1 MHEGDFFNGLFLL
14 LGIGVGV
21 LALFR
26 HFNISPILGYLFAG
40 LLVGPNGFG
49 LLPDTEETRFL
60 AELGVVFLMFTIGLE
75 FTLPELLANRRQV
88 LGIGGAEVLLG
99 TALAGAVAWS
109 LGLSPK
115 AAILVGGAVAMS
127 STAVV
132 IKQLAEQTELATR
145 HGRVSVAVLLSQDL
159 ATLPFLILL
168 GTLSAGN
175 PGGGLAL
182 AFLKG
187 AVVFTALYLG
197 GRWLAR
203 PFLHWVARGR
213 STEVFMLAVLFI
225 VVAAALVAHLAGLSP
240 PLGAFLAGMVL
251 GETEFRHQVESDIR
265 PFQDVLLGLFFA
277 TIGMLLVPASLLQQG
292 LWILL
297 LTLLILLGKSLL
309 VTLLCR
315 LFGEDAMTAVRSGV
329 SLAQSG
335 EFGLLLVAGMLPL
348 GLLPADGGQI
358 LLGGMILSMAAAPFL
373 IRYNGPLADW
383 FLQWGRRFP
392 EEEMPESVIA
402 QESEGLSGH
411 IVIVGFG
418 RIGQNIATL
427 LHEDQFD
434 YLALDL
440 DAQRVRHARDA
451 GYRVVYGDA
460 SRHAVLEISRVA
472 DALALVITHDRFEVA
487 LRTVALARQ
496 LNPRLNILVRTR
508 DDQHMDAL
516 LEAGATEVLPEG
528 LEASLMLGAQ
538 LLLLLGRP
546 ESEVNERLAIIRA
559 ERYHLLRSFIHSR
572 SEGASERG
580 YHRRLHT
587 VPLPAHAW
595 AVGRCIHE
603 LSLPE
608 AIEIVAI
615 RRHGIRVPAPA
626 ADTRLREGDIVILQG
641 DEHALEQAQKIL
653 LHGH

>member
-1 MHEGDFFNGLFLL
+1 MHEADFFTGLFLL

-26 HFNISPILGYLFAG
+26 HFNISPILGYLVVG

-88 LGIGGAEVLLG
+88 LGIGGSEVLLG
-99 TALAGAVAWS
+99 TVLAGAAAWW
-109 LGLSPK
+109 LGLSVE
-115 AAILVGGAVAMS
+115 AAVLVGGAVAMS

-132 IKQLAEQTELATR
+132 IKQLAEQMELATR
-145 HGRVSVAVLLSQDL
+145 HGRVSVAVLLFQDL

-168 GTLSAGN
+168 GHLGAGVH
-175 PGGGLAL
+175 GASLGLTFIKAT
-182 AFLKG
+182 G
-187 AVVFTALYLG
+187 VFVGLYLG

-213 STEVFMLAVLFI
+213 STEVFMLAALFI
-225 VVAAALVAHLAGLSP
+225 VVSAALAAHLAGLSP

-265 PFQDVLLGLFFA
+265 PFQEVLLGLFFM
-277 TIGMLLVPASLLQQG
+277 TIGMLLVPASLVQQG
-292 LWILL
+292 VWILL
-297 LTLLILLGKSLL
+297 LTAVILLGKSVLIAI
-309 VTLLCR
+309 LCR
-315 LFGEDAMTAVRSGV
+315 LFGEDPLTALRSGV
-329 SLAQSG
+329 SLSQSG

-348 GLLPADGGQI
+348 GLLPEAGSQI
-358 LLGGMILSMAAAPFL
+358 LLGAMILSMAVAPFL
-373 IRYNGPLADW
+373 IRASQPVAAW
-383 FLQWGRRFP
+383 FLQWGRRPPAVVAP
-392 EEEMPESVIA
+392 EQAIA
-402 QESEGLSGH
+402 QESEGMSGH
-411 IVIVGFG
+411 VVIVGFG

-451 GYRVVYGDA
+451 GFQVVYGDA
-460 SRHAVLEISRVA
+460 TRHAVLEVSRVA
-472 DALALVITHDRFEVA
+472 EALALVITHDRLEPA
-487 LRTVALARQ
+487 LRTVTLARQ
-496 LNPRLNILVRTR
+496 LNPRLTILVRTR
-508 DDQHMDAL
+508 DDSHMDEL
-516 LEAGATEVLPEG
+516 LAAGATEVLPEG

-546 ESEVNERLAIIRA
+546 ESEVNERMAAIRA
-559 ERYHLLRSFIHSR
+559 ERYHLLRRFIHSA

-580 YHRRLHT
+580 YRKRLHT

-595 AVGRCIHE
+595 AVGRC
-603 LSLPE
+603 LKDLALPDGV
-608 AIEIVAI
+608 EIVAI
-615 RRHGIRVPAPA
+615 RRHGIRVPAPH
-626 ADTRLREGDIVILQG
+626 ADTRLREGDIVILAG
-641 DEHALEQAQKIL
+641 SETDLERAQAIL
-653 LHGH
+653 LHGA

>member
-1 MHEGDFFNGLFLL
+1 MHEGDFFTGLFLL

-26 HFNISPILGYLFAG
+26 HFNLSPILGYLVVG
-40 LLVGPNGFG
+40 LVVGPNGFG
-49 LLPDTEETRFL
+49 LLPDSEETRFL

-88 LGIGGAEVLLG
+88 IGIGGSEVLLG
-99 TALAGAVAWS
+99 TLLAGAAAWW
-109 LGLSPK
+109 LGLSPE
-115 AAILVGGAVAMS
+115 AAVLVGGAVAMS

-132 IKQLAEQTELATR
+132 IKQLAEQMELATR
-145 HGRVSVAVLLSQDL
+145 HGRVSVAVLLFQDL
-159 ATLPFLILL
+159 ATLPFLVLL
-168 GTLSAGN
+168 GTLGAAHAADT
-175 PGGGLAL
+175 GLGL
-182 AFLKG
+182 TFLKA
-187 AVVFTALYLG
+187 AVVFVGLYLG

-213 STEVFMLAVLFI
+213 STEVFMLAALFI
-225 VVAAALVAHLAGLSP
+225 VVTAALVAHLAGLSP

-265 PFQDVLLGLFFA
+265 PFQEVLLGLFFA

-292 LWILL
+292 HWILL
-297 LTLLILLGKSLL
+297 LTLVILFGKAVLI
-309 VTLLCR
+309 TLLCR
-315 LFGEDAMTAVRSGV
+315 LFGEDAMTALRAGIGLS
-329 SLAQSG
+329 QSG
-335 EFGLLLVAGMLPL
+335 EFGLLLVAGLLPL
-348 GLLPADGGQI
+348 GLLPEGGGQI
-358 LLGGMILSMAAAPFL
+358 LLGAMILSMATAPFL
-373 IRYNGPLADW
+373 IRWSGPLAAA
-383 FLQWGRRFP
+383 FLQWRTPSPAAAAP
-392 EEEMPESVIA
+392 EQAVA
-402 QESEGLSGH
+402 QESAGMAGH
-411 IVIVGFG
+411 VIIVGFG

-451 GYRVVYGDA
+451 GFRVVYGDA
-460 SRHAVLEISRVA
+460 SRTAILETARVA
-472 DALALVITHDRFEVA
+472 EALALVITHDQLEAAR
-487 LRTVALARQ
+487 RTVHLARQ
-496 LNPRLNILVRTR
+496 MNPRLTILVRTR
-508 DDQHMDAL
+508 DDSHMDEL

-546 ESEVNERLAIIRA
+546 ESEVNERLAEIRA

-572 SEGASERG
+572 SEGESERG
-580 YHRRLHT
+580 YRRRLHT

-595 AVGRCIHE
+595 AVGRCLKE
-603 LSLPE
+603 LDLP
-608 AIEIVAI
+608 AEITAI
-615 RRHGIRVPAPA
+615 RRHGIRVPAPH

-641 DEHALEQAQKIL
+641 SEHAIEQAQEIL